1 MLGKYLLMIN
11 KEFDHIVIGA
21 GIVGISIGLA
31 ILEISPKKKVLIL
44 DKESKPGVHASG
56 RNSGVLHAGFYYS
69 PDSLKAKFCRLGNLE
84 LKNFCKENEIPILE
98 TGKVV
103 VCQTKSDITR
113 LEELYRRGI
122 ANGVDIE
129 ILDSADLD
137 IIEPAATTIEKF
149 IWSPTTAVGHP
160 KLVIAKLAE
169 KFVKNGGKFE
179 FNCTVK
185 LVSTKDEILIETNH
199 SSYSAN
205 SIVNSAGA
213 YAADLAKQVNVGNQY
228 ACLPFLGAYKKSK
241 LIESN
246 PKRLVYP
253 VPNPVNP
260 FLGVHTTNTI
270 NNEIKIGPT
279 AFPVIGKEQY
289 KISDGFSRS
298 EFIEFYKAAKAL
310 FQSNSLDLMGLAK
323 DEFVKLFT
331 KPLLNRTSRLAN
343 SLYSNKQWSK
353 HPAGIRAQII
363 NLETKTIEMDYIIQ
377 SDKNVVH
384 ILNAVSP
391 GWTSALPFTRWVV
404 ENQPLLR

>member
-1 MLGKYLLMIN
+1 MIIN

-31 ILEISPKKKVLIL
+31 ILERSPEKKVLII
-44 DKESKPGVHASG
+44 DKESEPGIHASG

-84 LKNFCKENEIPILE
+84 LKNFCRENSIPILE

-103 VCQTKSDITR
+103 VCQTKSDVTR
-113 LEELYRRGI
+113 LEELFRRGI

-129 ILDSADLD
+129 ILDSAHLD
-137 IIEPAATTIEKF
+137 KIEPAAKTIDKF
-149 IWSPTTAVGHP
+149 IWSPTTAVGNP
-160 KLVIAKLAE
+160 KVVIKKLAE
-169 KFVKNGGKFE
+169 KFVKNGGQFQ
-179 FNCTVK
+179 FNCSAE
-185 LVSTKDEILIETNH
+185 LVSTNDEVLLETGYGT
-199 SSYSAN
+199 YSAA
-205 SIVNSAGA
+205 SIINSAGA

-241 LIESN
+241 LVDSN

-260 FLGVHTTNTI
+260 FLGVHTTNTL
-270 NNEIKIGPT
+270 NGEIKIGPT

-289 KISDGFSRS
+289 KLSNGFSGSECLEFFKAARALIKS
-298 EFIEFYKAAKAL
+298 DSVDLRGLAREEFI
-310 FQSNSLDLMGLAK
+310 
-323 DEFVKLFT
+323 KLFT
-331 KPLLNRTSRLAN
+331 KPLLNRTKKLSN
-343 SLYSNKQWSK
+343 SLNINKEWSK
-353 HPAGIRAQII
+353 YPAGIRAQII
-363 NLETKTIEMDYIIQ
+363 NLETNAIEMDYIVE

-391 GWTSALPFTRWVV
+391 GWTSAIPFTRWVV